1 MESESEQL
9 LVLAKSHKAKAL
21 EMIIEKVLADPSIY
35 KFSEF
40 LDIENVQ
47 KLGASNKY
55 LKSLKLFAYEN
66 YEDYKNNSKEYIVLN
81 EKQLKKLKMLSVI
94 TMAGKSKTLSYTKL
108 SKDLDISS
116 KKDLEDILLEL
127 IYNRLINATLDEKNK
142 VVYVEWTFGR
152 DTKKEDVDEMV
163 EKLELWVEKMK
174 KVEMN
179 VERHINDLD
188 NSLMRSKQD
197 KREFVQLCMESNNE
211 ENKKGMIGKVKEVFG
226 FGK

>member
-47 KLGASNKY
+47 KLGGSNKY

-152 DTKKEDVDEMV
+152 DTKAEDVDEMV

-174 KVEMN
+174 KVETN

>member
-47 KLGASNKY
+47 KLGGSNKY

-66 YEDYKNNSKEYIVLN
+66 YEDYKNNSKEYIALN

-94 TMAGKSKTLSYTKL
+94 TMAGKSKTLSYLKL
-108 SKDLDISS
+108 SKDLDIAN

-197 KREFVQLCMESNNE
+197 KREFVQLCMESNN
-211 ENKKGMIGKVKEVFG
+211 V
-226 FGK
+226 

>member
-47 KLGASNKY
+47 KLGGSNKY

-66 YEDYKNNSKEYIVLN
+66 YEDYKNNSKEYIALN

-94 TMAGKSKTLSYTKL
+94 TMAGKSKTLSYLKL
-108 SKDLDISS
+108 SKDLDIAN

>member
-47 KLGASNKY
+47 KLGGSNKY

-174 KVEMN
+174 KVETN

>member
-47 KLGASNKY
+47 KLGGSNKY

-66 YEDYKNNSKEYIVLN
+66 YEDYKNDSKEYIALN

-94 TMAGKSKTLSYTKL
+94 TMAGKSKTLSYLKL
-108 SKDLDISS
+108 SKDLDIAN

-197 KREFVQLCMESNNE
+197 KREFVQLCMETNNE

>member
-66 YEDYKNNSKEYIVLN
+66 YEDYKNNSKEYIALN